1 MLTSNPS
8 TSPAHE
14 PLSCQ
19 ELATI
24 SGGLKTVLS
33 QMAIRQFLTTA
44 VTDPQIKSIEG
55 LFAEARQNER
65 SLATDPRHMLW
76 RR

>member
-8 TSPAHE
+8 MAPAHE
-14 PLSCQ
+14 PLSSQ

-24 SGGLKTVLS
+24 SGGLS

-44 VTDPQIKSIEG
+44 VTDPSIKSIQG

-65 SLATDPRHMLW
+65 SLATDPRHMLG
-76 RR
+76 RG